1 MPAMK
6 WLCAIAVML
15 LAPLLPAAAQ
25 DQPDGFRSPSG
36 NIYCQAFKLDDG
48 TGLRCDIRQV
58 ANKPPPKPK
67 DCDLDWGRAFEL
79 SDKAKRAARICHG
92 DTVMNDALPPLAYGA
107 SWRRHGFTCASEQS
121 GVTCGN
127 TKGNGFELSRGK
139 QSLF

>member
-25 DQPDGFRSPSG
+25 GQPDGFRSPSG

-92 DTVMNDALPPLAYGA
+92 DTAMRCPRSLTV
-107 SWRRHGFTCASEQS
+107 RHGGATASPAHR
-121 GVTCGN
+121 
-127 TKGNGFELSRGK
+127 SRAA
-139 QSLF
+139 